1 MSYFE
6 DASLVFIPSAVKD
19 GKTYSIKPT
28 DGSGDLT
35 FSRGSD
41 IEATRVASNGYI
53 EKAAVNLLLQSNTFN
68 TTWTGASVTSGQT
81 GYDGSSDAWLMTA
94 GNIQQS
100 ITNTG
105 VQTFSIY
112 AKANTLDWIFMD
124 FVGVAS
130 EGAYFDISNGS
141 IGTVE
146 SGSIDAKIESV
157 GSGFYRCSIVIST
170 SSATGV
176 RFYTASADGNVSGTG
191 SIYIQ
196 DAQLN
201 YGLVAQEYQETT
213 TTSVVSG
220 ITNDL
225 PRLDYS
231 GGASCPSLKL
241 EPSRSNILPQSE
253 FFGASWS
260 ASNITITSNAT
271 TSPEGVENA
280 TTIENTSASNYLV
293 YGASVTASTTYQFSF
308 YAKNVDAT
316 VANVIFY
323 DASNS
328 AVISTTSYVG
338 DLTTEWKR
346 LDFSVTTPVGCTS
359 LNINIVNGLSGSMH
373 IWGAQL
379 EAGAYAT
386 SYIPT
391 YGTSATRT
399 AEECKKTGIS
409 SSLIGQTEGTLFVEV
424 DTAVLGDIYGGNNRR
439 FLTISDGTTNNRIVI
454 AQNRTTD
461 AINLAVITSATLVAD
476 ISTASNQSGIK
487 KIAVGYANN
496 DFVLYVNGVQ
506 IGTDTSGGVP
516 PCSRLGVG
524 VYETAAQ
531 NYNAACPIK
540 QALLFKTRLS
550 NSDLAALTSL

>member
-409 SSLIGQTEGTLFVEV
+409 SLIGQTEGTLFVEV

>member
-141 IGTVE
+141 IGTVD

-399 AEECKKTGIS
+399 ADSCSKTGI

-550 NSDLAALTSL
+550 NSDLATLTSL